1 VSSEE
6 EEMSSLSS
14 SPSGF
19 ESLLPHI
26 LCFEHCGKKVFS
38 VSSLPEQ
45 CPSCSTDLLD
55 CDLKIPPFAVPSP
68 FKRAIDFPCS
78 IVIKPTTGTFLTDYT
93 NKSNLHIAVTD
104 SRGEVVEFDQHGL
117 HRERSLEWN
126 QCLVVGLAEA
136 EPLVADMVGDPDWG
150 EYWDLCLDHTLANKD
165 WSSHAYSEEENNCFS
180 FVLSL
185 LTELNQHPF
194 TEWASSKV
202 SFCQKLILPKTVLAG
217 KYIMLFRKLQQNN
230 GLIVQ

>member
-1 VSSEE
+1 
-6 EEMSSLSS
+6 MSSLSS

-117 HRERSLEWN
+117 HRQHSPSITIIIIIIITIITM
-126 QCLVVGLAEA
+126 VV
-136 EPLVADMVGDPDWG
+136 PP
-150 EYWDLCLDHTLANKD
+150 
-165 WSSHAYSEEENNCFS
+165 SS
-180 FVLSL
+180 
-185 LTELNQHPF
+185 
-194 TEWASSKV
+194 SS
-202 SFCQKLILPKTVLAG
+202 S
-217 KYIMLFRKLQQNN
+217 
-230 GLIVQ
+230 